1 MKTEGRY
8 LLIAEDDGNV
18 AELLL
23 MVLQE
28 CGLALDAVVVDDGVE
43 ALDFLYGRGQFQ
55 DAGTVPPSVVFLDL
69 NMPRMNGLE
78 VLRQIKKDERLNQI
92 PVVMLTSSS
101 DPGDLEN
108 CYQSGAN
115 AYVVKPIDFQL
126 FKTTIQ
132 QTGVFWMT
140 LNEPPPQ
147 RFHDTPAASCTA

>member
-1 MKTEGRY
+1 MRTEGRC
-8 LLIAEDDGNV
+8 LLIAEDDSNV
-18 AELLL
+18 AELVL

-28 CGLALDAVVVDDGVE
+28 CGLALDAVVVVGDGVE
-43 ALDFLYGRGQFQ
+43 ALDFLYCRGRFQ
-55 DAGTVPPSVVFLDL
+55 NAETVRPAAVFLDL

-78 VLRQIKKDERLNQI
+78 VLRQIKQDERLNKI

-108 CYQSGAN
+108 CYRSGAN
-115 AYVVKPIDFQL
+115 AYIVKPIDFQL

-132 QTGVFWMT
+132 ETGAFWMT

-147 RFHDTPAASCTA
+147 RFHDTATSCVA